1 MTLCN
6 EHTIKT
12 TYGRH
17 VNQSTMETLTYP
29 LNAGLFKIYG
39 KANGI
44 SVYLTKV
51 SRGQN
56 FSFLNDNLK
65 RCNTLTAQ
73 LLAVID
79 IYLQLVL

>member
-6 EHTIKT
+6 ERTVKTI
-12 TYGRH
+12 YGRH
-17 VNQSTMETLTYP
+17 VQQSTMETLTYP
-29 LNAGLFKIYG
+29 LNAGLFKIYS
-39 KANGI
+39 KANDI

-65 RCNTLTAQ
+65 RCNTLKAQ
-73 LLAVID
+73 FIAVID